1 MPARPLPSGPNL
13 WTLSAPS
20 ELFLECEVISDG
32 LLDCFGRERPSQAL
46 HTSLP
51 CLHLVALK
59 CPAWKHTSRY
69 AYILGFHIYL
79 LV

>member
-1 MPARPLPSGPNL
+1 MPARSLPSGPNL
-13 WTLSAPS
+13 WSLSAPS
-20 ELFLECEVISDG
+20 ELFLAYEVISDG
-32 LLDCFGRERPSQAL
+32 LLDCFGLERPLQAL

-59 CPAWKHTSRY
+59 CPAWKLCGRC
-69 AYILGFHIYL
+69 ACILGFHIYL